1 MFTAEN
7 PLSYLTKKHVIKE
20 AKFLEAGLENVVLKY
35 GHWFI
40 AMAGAGG
47 CGGGCGSGSAG
58 GAGGYGNFTVANF
71 SFNNTTRAQIYIGT
85 AGKTYTNGGNGGYR
99 GQGNGYNQN
108 NGGYGGG
115 AGKPTYLTFYN
126 NEQLLYAWGSE
137 DIYTRTN
144 EVKTT
149 SIIYGK
155 NGEVNTSW
163 SIEKI
168 EDIENST
175 YKNVTFK
182 YVTGDTLTISSQN
195 TTVINSVNLPFYIYA
210 NGGGGGGGG
219 AGYGLGGRYCIGG
232 GGGGGAGYFRF
243 DYDNLTLI
251 VDIPGKKGGNGS
263 NQGGY
268 GPGTDGNTDD
278 FSNVKAGRG
287 GNGHISGGGAA
298 GIGGGASGGGGGGGG
313 NHRSAQSGGGG
324 GGAPGDNVDAGGGFG
339 SGGGASSGESGTNP
353 HIIPTSVAVRNMKYG
368 IPENLGRGGAGSSTA
383 NTEGE
388 EGNNGWV
395 YLLRYEDINSII
407 DCQLITDT
415 SVSTIMDLGILGQD
429 ITQQQDMGH
438 I

>member
-1 MFTAEN
+1 MFIPVN
-7 PLSYLTKKHVIKE
+7 PLLYLDKKHVIKE
-20 AKFLEAGLENVVLKY
+20 ATFLEAGLENVVLKY

-47 CGGGCGSGSAG
+47 AGGGRGSGGNG
-58 GAGGYGNFTVANF
+58 GAGGYGQFTT
-71 SFNNTTRAQIYIGT
+71 SRFNLDITTRIQINVGE
-85 AGKTYTNGGNGGYR
+85 AGKTRTDGGNGGE
-99 GQGNGYNQN
+99 GHSTFHNAGH
-108 NGGYGGG
+108 GGG
-115 AGKPTYLTFYN
+115 AGLPTYLTYYKYQPLYN
-126 NEQLLYAWGSE
+126 WGSE

-195 TTVINSVNLPFYIYA
+195 TTVINSVNIPFYIYS

-219 AGYGLGGRYCIGG
+219 GGSGGGGRYSAGG
-232 GGGGGAGYFRF
+232 GGGGGGGYFRF
-243 DYDNLTLI
+243 DYDNLLLI
-251 VDIPGKKGGNGS
+251 INIAGQAGGTGGSTYSASWRLPGSGVQGNIIDFPNLKSGGGNGGS
-263 NQGGY
+263 GQGG
-268 GPGTDGNTDD
+268 
-278 FSNVKAGRG
+278 AG
-287 GNGHISGGGAA
+287 SAS
-298 GIGGGASGGGGGGGG
+298 GGGASGGGGGAGHNSG
-313 NHRSAQSGGGG
+313 SAYAGAG
-324 GGAPGDNVDAGGGFG
+324 GGAAGGDLDAGGGT
-339 SGGGASSGESGTNP
+339 GGPSATNP

-368 IPENLGRGGAGSSTA
+368 IPENLGQGGAGSSTA

-415 SVSTIMDLGILGQD
+415 SISTIMDLGILGQD